1 MNQKITLSDLTDEIA
16 VITGKQKLQVEAL
29 LRELFSLISES
40 LIEDDKIK
48 IKKLGTFKAIE
59 VEQRRSIDVNTGE
72 EIVIPSYRKVTFTPD
87 KELAEAVNL
96 PFSAF
101 ETVEISDNVTD
112 EMLDNIGEEL
122 KDDALVA
129 NDLIKKEVAV
139 TNEDAETETAVTATL
154 EESKQE
160 QEIVGDNHF
169 EGMPSIQWEENDDED
184 FENNAGDLSQPEVTP
199 IVADSNE
206 NLSDEEIDEDNLS
219 SNEEETEEN
228 DDMPAPKNSFTK
240 GFLLGVA
247 SMFAIV
253 VIGIAAWWMID
264 KDDFP
269 IKFTVSSPT
278 ESEPIAEVSEN
289 AVEVEIKA
297 ESADAI
303 TKEQTESVAAT
314 PIGETEKEDEE
325 IIPATVP
332 SDQPVYDTISRT
344 RFLTTMARDHY
355 GNYHLWPY
363 IYEENKAILGH
374 PDRIRPGTKVV
385 IPPAEKYG
393 IDADNADCIAKA
405 KRKGAEIYNRY
416 K

>member
-16 VITGKQKLQVEAL
+16 VITGKQKQQVEAL

-40 LIEDDKIK
+40 LIEGDKIK

-112 EMLDNIGEEL
+112 EMLDNVGEETNN
-122 KDDALVA
+122 
-129 NDLIKKEVAV
+129 NDLVSNEVIKDVFVV
-139 TNEDAETETAVTATL
+139 TNEDVKTETAPL
-154 EESKQE
+154 EESRQE

-169 EGMPSIQWEENDDED
+169 EGMPSIQWEENDDEAI
-184 FENNAGDLSQPEVTP
+184 ENSAEDLSQPKAAPTA
-199 IVADSNE
+199 ADSNE
-206 NLSDEEIDEDNLS
+206 NLSDEETDEDNLS
-219 SNEEETEEN
+219 SDEEDIEDE
-228 DDMPAPKNSFTK
+228 DMPAPKNGFAK
-240 GFLLGVA
+240 GFLFGVA
-247 SMFAIV
+247 SMLAIV
-253 VIGIAAWWMID
+253 VIGIVAWWMID
-264 KDDFP
+264 KDNFP
-269 IKFTVSSPT
+269 IRFTASSQS
-278 ESEPIAEVSEN
+278 ESESVTEVAENSVD
-289 AVEVEIKA
+289 VEIKA
-297 ESADAI
+297 ESSDAI
-303 TKEQTESVAAT
+303 AQEQTESEVST
-314 PIGETEKEDEE
+314 PIGESEKEDNE

-332 SDQPVYDTISRT
+332 SDRPVYDTISRT

-393 IDADNADCIAKA
+393 IDADNAECIAKA
-405 KRKGAEIYNRY
+405 KRKGAEIYSRY

>member
-16 VITGKQKLQVEAL
+16 VITGKQKQQVEAL

-40 LIEDDKIK
+40 LIEGDKIK

-112 EMLDNIGEEL
+112 EMLDNVGEETNNN
-122 KDDALVA
+122 DLVA
-129 NDLIKKEVAV
+129 NEVIKDDFVV
-139 TNEDAETETAVTATL
+139 TNEDVKTEAAPL
-154 EESKQE
+154 EESRQE

-169 EGMPSIQWEENDDED
+169 EGMPSIQWEENDDEAI
-184 FENNAGDLSQPEVTP
+184 ENSAEDLSQPKVAP
-199 IVADSNE
+199 IAADSNE
-206 NLSDEEIDEDNLS
+206 NLSDEETDEDNLS
-219 SNEEETEEN
+219 SDEEDIEDE
-228 DDMPAPKNSFTK
+228 DMPAPKNGFAK
-240 GFLLGVA
+240 GFLFGVA
-247 SMFAIV
+247 SMLAIV
-253 VIGIAAWWMID
+253 VIGIVAWWMID
-264 KDDFP
+264 KDNFP
-269 IKFTVSSPT
+269 IRFTASSQS
-278 ESEPIAEVSEN
+278 ESESVTEVAENSVD
-289 AVEVEIKA
+289 VEIKA
-297 ESADAI
+297 ESSDAI
-303 TKEQTESVAAT
+303 AQEQTESEVST
-314 PIGETEKEDEE
+314 PIGESEKEDNE

-332 SDQPVYDTISRT
+332 SDRPVYDTISRT

-393 IDADNADCIAKA
+393 IDADNAECITKA
-405 KRKGAEIYNRY
+405 KRKGAEIYSRY

>member
-16 VITGKQKLQVEAL
+16 VITGKHKQQVEAL

-40 LIEDDKIK
+40 LIEGDKIK

-112 EMLDNIGEEL
+112 EMLDNVGEETNN
-122 KDDALVA
+122 DDLVA
-129 NDLIKKEVAV
+129 NEVNKDDVVV
-139 TNEDAETETAVTATL
+139 TNEDVKSETALL
-154 EESKQE
+154 EESSQE
-160 QEIVGDNHF
+160 QEIAGDNHF
-169 EGMPSIQWEENDDED
+169 EGMPSIQLEENDDEAV
-184 FENNAGDLSQPEVTP
+184 ENIAEDLSQPEATP
-199 IVADSNE
+199 IAADSNK
-206 NLSDEEIDEDNLS
+206 NLYDEEIDEDNLS
-219 SNEEETEEN
+219 SNEEDVEED

-247 SMFAIV
+247 SMLVIV

-264 KDDFP
+264 KDNFP
-269 IKFTVSSPT
+269 IKFTASSPT
-278 ESEPIAEVSEN
+278 ESEHIAEVMEN
-289 AVEVEIKA
+289 AVDVEIKA
-297 ESADAI
+297 GSSDAV
-303 TKEQTESVAAT
+303 TKEQAESVAAT
-314 PIGETEKEDEE
+314 PIEEAEKEDEE

-332 SDQPVYDTISRT
+332 SDRPVYDTISRT

-393 IDADNADCIAKA
+393 IDADNADCIANA

>member
-16 VITGKQKLQVEAL
+16 VITGKQKQQVEAL

-40 LIEDDKIK
+40 LIEGDKIK

-112 EMLDNIGEEL
+112 EMLDNVGEETNNN
-122 KDDALVA
+122 DLVA
-129 NDLIKKEVAV
+129 NEVIKDDFVV
-139 TNEDAETETAVTATL
+139 TNEDVKTEAAPL
-154 EESKQE
+154 EESRQE

-169 EGMPSIQWEENDDED
+169 EGMPSIQWEENDDEAI
-184 FENNAGDLSQPEVTP
+184 ENSAEDLSQPKAAP
-199 IVADSNE
+199 IAADSNE
-206 NLSDEEIDEDNLS
+206 NLSDEETDEDNLS
-219 SNEEETEEN
+219 SDEEDIEDE
-228 DDMPAPKNSFTK
+228 DMPAPKNGFAK
-240 GFLLGVA
+240 GFLFGVA
-247 SMFAIV
+247 SMLAIV
-253 VIGIAAWWMID
+253 VIGIVAWWMID
-264 KDDFP
+264 KDNFP
-269 IKFTVSSPT
+269 IRFTASSQS
-278 ESEPIAEVSEN
+278 ESESVTEVAENSVD
-289 AVEVEIKA
+289 VEIKA
-297 ESADAI
+297 ESSDAI
-303 TKEQTESVAAT
+303 AQEQTESEVST
-314 PIGETEKEDEE
+314 PIGESEKEDNE

-332 SDQPVYDTISRT
+332 SDRPVYDTISRT

-393 IDADNADCIAKA
+393 IDADNAECITKA
-405 KRKGAEIYNRY
+405 KRKGAEIYSRY

>member
-16 VITGKQKLQVEAL
+16 VITGKQKQQVEVL

-40 LIEDDKIK
+40 LIEGDKIK

-112 EMLDNIGEEL
+112 EMLDNVGEETNN
-122 KDDALVA
+122 
-129 NDLIKKEVAV
+129 NDLVSNEVIKDVFVV
-139 TNEDAETETAVTATL
+139 TNEDVKTETAPL
-154 EESKQE
+154 EESRQE

-169 EGMPSIQWEENDDED
+169 DGMPSIQWEENDDEAI
-184 FENNAGDLSQPEVTP
+184 ENSAEDLSQPKAAP
-199 IVADSNE
+199 IAADSNE
-206 NLSDEEIDEDNLS
+206 NLSDEETDEDNLS
-219 SNEEETEEN
+219 SDEEDIEDE
-228 DDMPAPKNSFTK
+228 DMPAPKNGFAK
-240 GFLLGVA
+240 GFLFGVA
-247 SMFAIV
+247 SMLAIV
-253 VIGIAAWWMID
+253 VIGIVAWWMID
-264 KDDFP
+264 KDNFP
-269 IKFTVSSPT
+269 IRFTASSQS
-278 ESEPIAEVSEN
+278 ESESVTEVAENSVD
-289 AVEVEIKA
+289 VEIKA
-297 ESADAI
+297 ESSDAI
-303 TKEQTESVAAT
+303 AQEQTESEVST
-314 PIGETEKEDEE
+314 PIGESEKEDNE

-332 SDQPVYDTISRT
+332 SDRPVYDTISRT

-393 IDADNADCIAKA
+393 IDADNAECIAKA
-405 KRKGAEIYNRY
+405 KRKGAEIYSRY

>member
-16 VITGKQKLQVEAL
+16 VITGKQKQQVEAL

-40 LIEDDKIK
+40 LIEGDKIK

-112 EMLDNIGEEL
+112 EMLDNVGEETNNN
-122 KDDALVA
+122 DLVA
-129 NDLIKKEVAV
+129 NEVIKDDFVV
-139 TNEDAETETAVTATL
+139 TNEDVKTEAAPL
-154 EESKQE
+154 EESRQE

-169 EGMPSIQWEENDDED
+169 EGMPSIQWEENDDEAI
-184 FENNAGDLSQPEVTP
+184 ENSAEDLSQPKVAP
-199 IVADSNE
+199 IAADSNE
-206 NLSDEEIDEDNLS
+206 NLSDEETDEDNLS
-219 SNEEETEEN
+219 SDEEDIEDE
-228 DDMPAPKNSFTK
+228 DMPAPKNGFAK

-247 SMFAIV
+247 SMLAIV

-264 KDDFP
+264 KDNFP
-269 IKFTVSSPT
+269 IRFTASSQS
-278 ESEPIAEVSEN
+278 ESEYVTEVAENSVD
-289 AVEVEIKA
+289 VEIKA
-297 ESADAI
+297 ESSDAI
-303 TKEQTESVAAT
+303 AQEQTESEAST
-314 PIGETEKEDEE
+314 PIGESEKEDNE

-332 SDQPVYDTISRT
+332 SDRPVYDTISRT

-393 IDADNADCIAKA
+393 IDADNAECIAKA
-405 KRKGAEIYNRY
+405 KRKGAEIYSRY